1 MGINEVKEILGNV
14 FEQLQELQIMP
25 ISQNVRILHE
35 TFTGLS
41 TAFRGLDDVKERL
54 KELDAKV
61 AAQEQQE
68 EPEDET
74 EVEPDVCG

>member
-14 FEQLQELQIMP
+14 YEQLQGLNIMP
-25 ISQNVRILHE
+25 ISQNVHILSDAY
-35 TFTGLS
+35 TGLAA
-41 TAFRGLDDVKERL
+41 AFRGLDDVKEKL

-61 AAQEQQE
+61 AAQE
-68 EPEDET
+68 EPEEA